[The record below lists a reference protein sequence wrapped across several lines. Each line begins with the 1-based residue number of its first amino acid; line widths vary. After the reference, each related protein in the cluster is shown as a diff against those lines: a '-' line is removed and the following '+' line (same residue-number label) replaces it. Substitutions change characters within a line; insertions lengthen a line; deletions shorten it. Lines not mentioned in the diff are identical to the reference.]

1 MRLRLR
7 KTRARKARRQNKK
20 EEQPAVSTPIER
32 TTLGDL
38 EELAALKEKLSGK
51 K

>member
-1 MRLRLR
+1 M
-7 KTRARKARRQNKK
+7 TGSSRKARRQAKK
-20 EEQPAVSTPIER
+20 EEQPALNTPIER